1 MAAQRSVAC
10 ATAAQ
15 VYHEHP
21 GATAIVQRLGRVML
35 ERFQQTE
42 ERLQK
47 ILSQQERQSQ
57 VGARNAPL

>member
-1 MAAQRSVAC
+1 
-10 ATAAQ
+10 
-15 VYHEHP
+15 
-21 GATAIVQRLGRVML
+21 ML

>member
-1 MAAQRSVAC
+1 
-10 ATAAQ
+10 

-47 ILSQQERQSQ
+47 ILSEQERQSE
-57 VGARNAPL
+57 VGHWGTRAWGTQARG